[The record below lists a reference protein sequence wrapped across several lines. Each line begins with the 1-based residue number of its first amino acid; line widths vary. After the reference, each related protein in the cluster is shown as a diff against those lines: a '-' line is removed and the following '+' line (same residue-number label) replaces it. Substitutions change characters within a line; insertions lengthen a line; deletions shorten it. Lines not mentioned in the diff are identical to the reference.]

1 MVLFG
6 YATDEPL
13 VKKYLQSQDSY
24 IMRTKMKGDNFSSHF
39 WGSRVSV
46 CAVVSHLIGLDAS
59 NCNVS
64 ATFCD
69 VTTPIPPMLF

>member
-1 MVLFG
+1 MNFWTKYGLFELCVLV
-6 YATDEPL
+6 T
-13 VKKYLQSQDSY
+13 Q
-24 IMRTKMKGDNFSSHF
+24 
-39 WGSRVSV
+39 

>member
-1 MVLFG
+1 MQKCYFTIEMNFWTKYGLFEQCVLV
-6 YATDEPL
+6 T
-13 VKKYLQSQDSY
+13 Q
-24 IMRTKMKGDNFSSHF
+24 
-39 WGSRVSV
+39 